1 MLIVY
6 LIISV
11 LINILLTI
19 ILILNSKPNDWNAV
33 YNLHYK
39 LDCRKI
45 GSGYPTWVEEH
56 HITILYSESRNR
68 YKITSSDISY
78 KTREQ
83 YNKIIEMLNQYNKK

>member
-6 LIISV
+6 FIISV

-39 LDCRKI
+39 IDCHYI
-45 GSGYPTWVEEH
+45 GEYIEWIEDH
-56 HITILYSESRNR
+56 HVTILYSESRNR
-68 YKITSSDISY
+68 YRVKSSDANY
-78 KTREQ
+78 KRREE